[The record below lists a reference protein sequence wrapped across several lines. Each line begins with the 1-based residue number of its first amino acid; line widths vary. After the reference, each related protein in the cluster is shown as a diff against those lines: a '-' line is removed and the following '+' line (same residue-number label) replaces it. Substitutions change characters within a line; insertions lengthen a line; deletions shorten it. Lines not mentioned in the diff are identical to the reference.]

1 VGVLSS
7 PAQKDSIRSRWTALR
22 ESPGLLIQAAKD
34 ARDDDFPVLA
44 SAVAY
49 NAFLAIPATLLLV
62 VGLFS
67 LVAQPDLI
75 GGLMERF
82 GTVVPAEA
90 VVLVEDSLLQLEQ
103 QPSAGIAMTLVGFV
117 LALWTTTGAMGTF
130 MLAINRAYDLEDSRG
145 FARKRLTAVALVAVL
160 GVAVVTVA
168 VFLVLGPHV
177 ERWLGDALGAEA
189 AVSWVWWTLR
199 WPLLLLVL
207 FGAFSVVY
215 ALAIERD
222 DRRWRVLSPGAL
234 VSVLLWIAVSAG
246 FGVYTANFGS
256 YNKTWG
262 SLSAAIVT
270 LVWLWVSALALLFGA
285 EVDAE
290 ADRVARGEGRD
301 VSDGA
306 GRTRASQAH
315 RAV

>member
-1 VGVLSS
+1 VAVSPS
-7 PAQKDSIRSRWTALR
+7 PAPAESSRSRWTALR
-22 ESPGLLIQAAKD
+22 ESPGLLVRSARA
-34 ARDDDFPVLA
+34 ARDDDLPVLA

-75 GGLMERF
+75 GDLMERF
-82 GTVVPAEA
+82 GTVVPEEA

-103 QPSAGIAMTLVGFV
+103 QPSAGIAMTVVGFV
-117 LALWTTTGAMGTF
+117 LALWTTTGSMATF
-130 MLAINRAYDLEDSRG
+130 MLAINRAHDLEDSRG
-145 FARKRLTAVALVAVL
+145 FAQKRLAAVVLVGAL

-177 ERWLGDALGAEA
+177 ERWLGDALGAES
-189 AVSWVWWTLR
+189 AVSWVWWTVR

-207 FGAFSVVY
+207 FGAFSVFY
-215 ALAIERD
+215 ALAIERGN
-222 DRRWRVLSPGAL
+222 RRWRVLSPGAL
-234 VSVLLWIAVSAG
+234 VAVLLWIAVSAG
-246 FGVYTANFGS
+246 FGLYTANFGA

-270 LVWLWVSALALLFGA
+270 LVWLWLSALALLFGA

-290 ADRVARGEGRD
+290 ADRVARGASRD
-301 VSDGA
+301 VNDDA
-306 GRTRASQAH
+306 GRSRASPAH
-315 RAV
+315 RAA

>member
-1 VGVLSS
+1 MGVSPSS
-7 PAQKDSIRSRWTALR
+7 GLAEASRSRWTALR
-22 ESPGLLIQAAKD
+22 ESPGLLLRAARA
-34 ARDDDFPVLA
+34 ARDDDLPVLA

-62 VGLFS
+62 VGVFS
-67 LVAQPDLI
+67 LVAEPDVI
-75 GGLMERF
+75 GDLMDRF
-82 GTVVPAEA
+82 GTVVPEEA

-103 QPSAGIAMTLVGFV
+103 QPSAGIAMTIVGFV

-130 MLAINRAYDLEDSRG
+130 MLAINRAHDLEDSRG
-145 FARKRLTAVALVAVL
+145 FAQKRLAAVALVVVL

-177 ERWLGDALGAEA
+177 ERWLGDGLGAER
-189 AVSWVWWTLR
+189 AVSWVWWTAR

-207 FGAFSVVY
+207 FGAFSVFY
-215 ALAIERD
+215 ALAIERGH
-222 DRRWRVLSPGAL
+222 RRWRVLSPGAL
-234 VSVLLWIAVSAG
+234 VAVLLWIAVSAS
-246 FGVYTANFGS
+246 FGVYTANFGT

-270 LVWLWVSALALLFGA
+270 LVWLWLSALALLFGA

-290 ADRVARGEGRD
+290 ADRVARGGGRD
-301 VSDGA
+301 VSDSAERG
-306 GRTRASQAH
+306 RASPAH
-315 RAV
+315 RAG